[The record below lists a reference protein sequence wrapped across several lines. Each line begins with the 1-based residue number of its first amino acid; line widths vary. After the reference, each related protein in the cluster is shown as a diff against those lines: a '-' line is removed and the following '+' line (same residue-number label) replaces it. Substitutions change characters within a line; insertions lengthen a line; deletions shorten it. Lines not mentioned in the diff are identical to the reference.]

1 MLKMK
6 ICATVFVL
14 YEIAAVLLLHC
25 PMTCNAMFGPAFCND
40 SVFKYFIALLAVPAV
55 AALIVMWIM
64 HIIHAV
70 RRRHSFLYRAQ
81 EAVGDV
87 AASIKKTLK
96 ESVSS
101 QDIEKYIMVALMAGI
116 KKYSDKNPD
125 IKKSFGNII
134 NAISGKAGEYMD
146 IEAEYD
152 SEDDVPAGNR
162 RTAARHTTKYK
173 SRTQKR
179 AR

>member
-1 MLKMK
+1 
-6 ICATVFVL
+6 
-14 YEIAAVLLLHC
+14 
-25 PMTCNAMFGPAFCND
+25 
-40 SVFKYFIALLAVPAV
+40 
-55 AALIVMWIM
+55 
-64 HIIHAV
+64 
-70 RRRHSFLYRAQ
+70 
-81 EAVGDV
+81 
-87 AASIKKTLK
+87 
-96 ESVSS
+96 
-101 QDIEKYIMVALMAGI
+101 MAGI

-152 SEDDVPAGNR
+152 SEDDAPAGNR
-162 RTAARHTTKYK
+162 RTAARHTTKSK